1 MSIKNLLMVVVLF
14 VSLFAFAVTPVEAG
28 NLVYQCKAAQ
38 ISRTVMQI
46 AGPQVVVNGQ
56 YVCQTRAASKLE
68 IARWDA
74 AAKLRAAKAAAE
86 KAAGEFSQGIQDLG
100 KGVEKK
106 VAVCKQGQI
115 CK

>member
-1 MSIKNLLMVVVLF
+1 MSIKNLLVVVVLF
-14 VSLFAFAVTPVEAG
+14 VSMFAFAVQPVQASST
-28 NLVYQCKAAQ
+28 VYVCKAAQ

-74 AAKLRAAKAAAE
+74 AAKLRAAKAVADKAVAE
-86 KAAGEFSQGIQDLG
+86 LGQGIQDLG